1 MQYLH
6 VGNVC
11 IYKKEILEEKIR
23 LDGNINI
30 YLMYLAEGE
39 GQDIRGFNT
48 NLDFTEILDFKDI
61 DSRMTL
67 DENICIKK
75 IECKVLN
82 GRKVNFK
89 VFIELEAKVFLNE
102 NEEMIKEVNGVDDIQ
117 TQIISLKMNSLVGQ
131 NFTKTSSKET
141 VVIDSEDNLQEILS
155 TSVNIINKDT
165 KISYNKVLAKADAEV
180 KILYLTDDRQNKKS
194 RRDNSNNGI
203 YRLSRSFR

>member
-1 MQYLH
+1 
-6 VGNVC
+6 
-11 IYKKEILEEKIR
+11 
-23 LDGNINI
+23 
-30 YLMYLAEGE
+30 MYLAEGE
-39 GQDIRGFNT
+39 GQNIRGFNT

-67 DENICIKK
+67 DENICVKK

-82 GRKVNFK
+82 GRKVSFK

-117 TQIISLKMNSLVGQ
+117 TQILSLKMNSLVGQ

-141 VVIDSEDNLQEILS
+141 IVIDSEDNLQEILS
-155 TSVNIINKDT
+155 ASVNIINKDT

-194 RRDNSNNGI
+194 RRNNSNNGI
-203 YRLSRSFR
+203 YRLSRSLR

>member
-1 MQYLH
+1 
-6 VGNVC
+6 
-11 IYKKEILEEKIR
+11 
-23 LDGNINI
+23 
-30 YLMYLAEGE
+30 
-39 GQDIRGFNT
+39 
-48 NLDFTEILDFKDI
+48 
-61 DSRMTL
+61 
-67 DENICIKK
+67 
-75 IECKVLN
+75 
-82 GRKVNFK
+82 
-89 VFIELEAKVFLNE
+89 
-102 NEEMIKEVNGVDDIQ
+102 MIKEVNGVDDIQ